1 VNPDELAE
9 LEEQRSFLLRSLDD
23 LDRELAAGDIDE
35 LDAATLRDDYSHRLA
50 EVQRAIETGHAELVH
65 RAAPRRRGRVVASV
79 VIVAALAI
87 GAGVAVANAAGSRKP
102 GQSATGTIRENANNK
117 LSRAAQLATKGDFVE
132 ALKLYDQ
139 VLADDAGNVE
149 ALSERGLL
157 LVSLANASQK
167 PELAQRGQASIKAAL
182 DLDPTNPR
190 ALFYLGLAR
199 RLAGDDAGARQ
210 AFDSALANN
219 PPAAL
224 KKQIEQFRASIG
236 S

>member
-1 VNPDELAE
+1 
-9 LEEQRSFLLRSLDD
+9 
-23 LDRELAAGDIDE
+23 
-35 LDAATLRDDYSHRLA
+35 
-50 EVQRAIETGHAELVH
+50 
-65 RAAPRRRGRVVASV
+65 VVV
-79 VIVAALAI
+79 VAALAV

-102 GQSATGTIRENANNK
+102 GQSATGTIRENSNNK

-139 VLADDAGNVE
+139 VIKVDAGNVE

-167 PELAQRGQASIKAAL
+167 PELAQRGQESIRSAL

-199 RLAGDDAGARQ
+199 RLAGDDKGAKQ
-210 AFDSALANN
+210 AFDAALANK

-224 KKQIEQFRASIG
+224 EKQIEQFRASIG
-236 S
+236 A